1 MSEQN
6 TTDTNNEV
14 KRGCNGSHD
23 HHCHGHRGHRVARV
37 IGLLAVFGIG
47 FFSGQVMAC
56 ERGMGHGGPEAFMSG
71 KPMDA
76 ERMGKF
82 AGKRMERMLKEVDAS
97 DAQKEKASAIV
108 KASLEKGAPLAKQMR
123 DNHIQMRKLM
133 SAATLDKAAIETMRA
148 EQIKL
153 ADEASKQMTSTML
166 AVAEVLTPEQRAQ
179 LAAKMEKMEQR
190 HSKKNRE

>member
-6 TTDTNNEV
+6 TTDTNNED
-14 KRGCNGSHD
+14 KRGCNGTHD
-23 HHCHGHRGHRVARV
+23 HHCHGRRGHCVARV

-56 ERGMGHGGPEAFMSG
+56 ERGMGHGGPQAFMSG
-71 KPMDA
+71 GQMDT

-82 AGKRMERMLKEVDAS
+82 AGKRIERMLDDVKAS

-108 KASLEKGAPLAKQMR
+108 KASIETGAPLAEKMR

-133 SAATLDKAAIETMRA
+133 AAPTLDKAAIEAMRA

-166 AVAEVLTPEQRAQ
+166 AVADVLTPEQRAK
-179 LAAKMEKMEQR
+179 LAEKMEKRRGWMHHE
-190 HSKKNRE
+190 